1 MLERFDISPERTL
14 SVVHAGIPGADRLFA
29 LLMEQVPSAQHVHKS
44 DLIAAVA
51 EMQPRSDRMRELIAP
66 LLLGSFKGKSVA
78 DHWAEL
84 RAGEIFAEGLQGIPI
99 CAAS

>member
-1 MLERFDISPERTL
+1 MLERFDINPERTL
-14 SVVHAGIPGADRLFA
+14 RVMHAGIPGADRLFA

-66 LLLGSFKGKSVA
+66 LLLGSFEGKSSLTTGRSSGP
-78 DHWAEL
+78 ERFL
-84 RAGEIFAEGLQGIPI
+84 PNISGIPI